1 MVEGVKRRNEQSGK
15 SKQGRG
21 TGEGGKRAWKF
32 REEGEGGEGGS
43 AKERVESVGRMTVRG
58 SLARAQRSN
67 GLWQPRRGMLRLGG
81 GSRGWL
87 SDIISV
93 VVRLDFLGG
102 PAKGKVDW
110 NPLNV

>member
-1 MVEGVKRRNEQSGK
+1 MS
-15 SKQGRG
+15 SKAKGRG
-21 TGEGGKRAWKF
+21 ELVREERGLGNLGKRGRRRG
-32 REEGEGGEGGS
+32 RECKRARRIGWAHDG
-43 AKERVESVGRMTVRG
+43 ARVARACSTLKW
-58 SLARAQRSN
+58 SLATKKRDA
-67 GLWQPRRGMLRLGG
+67 LAGG
-81 GSRGWL
+81 GGGGGWL

>member
-1 MVEGVKRRNEQSGK
+1 MKRRNEQSGK

-21 TGEGGKRAWKF
+21 TGEGMAIEVRGGRRRGRECKRASRIGW
-32 REEGEGGEGGS
+32 
-43 AKERVESVGRMTVRG
+43 AHDAARVARACSTLKW
-58 SLARAQRSN
+58 SLATKKRDALA
-67 GLWQPRRGMLRLGG
+67 GRG
-81 GSRGWL
+81 GWL

-93 VVRLDFLGG
+93 VVWLDFLGG

>member
-1 MVEGVKRRNEQSGK
+1 MSSQAKGGGELVREE
-15 SKQGRG
+15 RG
-21 TGEGGKRAWKF
+21 LGNLGKRGRRRGRECKRASRIGWAHDGARVARACSTLKWSLATKKRDALAW
-32 REEGEGGEGGS
+32 GGEG
-43 AKERVESVGRMTVRG
+43 
-58 SLARAQRSN
+58 
-67 GLWQPRRGMLRLGG
+67 
-81 GSRGWL
+81 GWL

>member
-1 MVEGVKRRNEQSGK
+1 MS
-15 SKQGRG
+15 SKAKGRG
-21 TGEGGKRAWKF
+21 ELVREERGLGNLGKRGRRRGRECKRASRIGWAHDGARVARACSTLKWSLATKKGDALAW
-32 REEGEGGEGGS
+32 GGEG
-43 AKERVESVGRMTVRG
+43 
-58 SLARAQRSN
+58 
-67 GLWQPRRGMLRLGG
+67 
-81 GSRGWL
+81 GWL

>member
-1 MVEGVKRRNEQSGK
+1 MEIEGR
-15 SKQGRG
+15 
-21 TGEGGKRAWKF
+21 
-32 REEGEGGEGGS
+32 GEGGEGGS

-67 GLWQPRRGMLRLGG
+67 GLWQPRRGMPRVGGEQGLGG
-81 GSRGWL
+81 GWL